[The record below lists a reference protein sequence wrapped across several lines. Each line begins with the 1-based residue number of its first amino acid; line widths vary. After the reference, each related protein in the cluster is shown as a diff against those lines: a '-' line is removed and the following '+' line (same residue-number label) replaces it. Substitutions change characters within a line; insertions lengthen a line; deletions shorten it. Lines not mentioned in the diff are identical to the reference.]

1 MITPNLISWQWA
13 NYPRAHHD
21 RRNLLLHAVS
31 SPLFVVGLIAI
42 VVGIVTASPTRAAV
56 GGVLAALALAAQGR
70 GHRLESTPPIPFRSP
85 LDAVARLVV
94 EQLVTFPR
102 FVLSGGFAR
111 SWRAARHDAGE
122 TG

>member
-1 MITPNLISWQWA
+1 M
-13 NYPRAHHD
+13 
-21 RRNLLLHAVS
+21 
-31 SPLFVVGLIAI
+31 
-42 VVGIVTASPTRAAV
+42 VGIVTASPTRAAV

-70 GHRLESTPPIPFRSP
+70 GHRLETTPPIPFRSP
-85 LDAVARLVV
+85 LDAVARLIV

-111 SWRAARHDAGE
+111 SWKAARDGAGE